1 MFRFLVA
8 VLLLC
13 AALSLSFACGGGA
26 VDEEGIGVGRTVELA
41 WNPPTTNADG
51 TPLAGLAGY
60 IIHYGPSPG
69 TYVHSIDVGN
79 VTECAVALPF
89 GTWYLAVTAYNVQR
103 GEGPYSNEIVV
114 VINGSEALSRNASPI
129 HLPFGGPPAS
139 LGGDAFPLAA
149 VSLPAAGAPSRL
161 TAS

>member
-1 MFRFLVA
+1 VE
-8 VLLLC
+8 
-13 AALSLSFACGGGA
+13 
-26 VDEEGIGVGRTVELA
+26 EEGIGIGGTVELA
-41 WNPPTTNADG
+41 WDPPTTNADG

-69 TYVHSIDVGN
+69 TYVQSIDVGN

-114 VINGSEALSRNASPI
+114 VINGSEALSRNATPI
-129 HLPFGGPPAS
+129 RLSFTGAASSRGGPPS
-139 LGGDAFPLAA
+139 
-149 VSLPAAGAPSRL
+149 PSRPFPFRPP
-161 TAS
+161 AHCPA